1 VRRSRKGAL
10 RVYAWAAAALALNLG
25 LQAAGCGPS
34 QEKLEA
40 DRVTRAIDV
49 LRDAPPEPL
58 SAREALVTDLER
70 QQASFPLAI
79 QARDACARAYR
90 LLIEGKALQA
100 SVTKALATPG
110 GATIDTL
117 RDLAGADA
125 KIKESAAAMPE
136 CDRASADLRRPHAAK
151 R

>member
-1 VRRSRKGAL
+1 MLGA
-10 RVYAWAAAALALNLG
+10 VAWTAAAFALNLA
-25 LQAAGCGPS
+25 LQCVGCGPS

-40 DRVTRAIDV
+40 DRVIRAIDV
-49 LRDAPPEPL
+49 LRDAPAEPL
-58 SAREALVTDLER
+58 SARAALVTDLER

-79 QARDACARAYR
+79 EARDTCARAYR
-90 LLIEGKALQA
+90 LLIEGKTLQA
-100 SVTKALATPG
+100 SVTKALATPE

-117 RDLAGADA
+117 RDLVTADA
-125 KIKESAAAMPE
+125 KIKESAWAMPD